1 MSEIQS
7 AIQMVGHPPNMSESN
22 VQNIVHVDNILE
34 VESLIQDEIE
44 HACCVAKGSYILR
57 NSKKYSSK
65 EVIHESTT
73 RIEIF
78 RWVVE
83 ALNTLTREIEQRK
96 ESRLWNMDEINSW
109 AMKKFYGISEKNS
122 DLAWRL
128 KRELEMMAK
137 EREREMCKICARV
150 HHNSTYYRESPG
162 PYQTADIDYQT
173 IREKFLSWHTRNR
186 IYTVQASEMLTIQYM
201 VSIVKYDSN
210 KLQSFLQ
217 LNAECGIIV
226 PSRNMM
232 IILIRAIRYNNPRI
246 AYTLYEHIHQNSSIP
261 KSSVPDP
268 LIPKHDMV
276 SIIDHTLHH
285 NRGWMYSII
294 ACIHVYHSA
303 GGSHSIDELLDKPVD
318 EPTDEHREKNSILS
332 GEMKRNL
339 WSWKYDYSSSRR

>member
-1 MSEIQS
+1 MGSD
-7 AIQMVGHPPNMSESN
+7 
-22 VQNIVHVDNILE
+22 VQNIVHVGDPILE
-34 VESLIQDEIE
+34 VESLIQDELLYESGMVTYSRI
-44 HACCVAKGSYILR
+44 SR
-57 NSKKYSSK
+57 NPEKYSLREIEYDSAM
-65 EVIHESTT
+65 
-73 RIEIF
+73 RIENF
-78 RWVVE
+78 RWVIK
-83 ALNTLTREIEQRK
+83 ALNTLTREIKQK
-96 ESRLWNMDEINSW
+96 KGSRLQSMEEINRW
-109 AMKKFYGISEKNS
+109 AMNEYNRISEKSS
-122 DLAWRL
+122 DLAWRHQ
-128 KRELEMMAK
+128 RDLERMAK
-137 EREREMCKICARV
+137 EREREMCKFCTRV

-173 IREKFLSWHTRNR
+173 IHEKFLSWHTRNR
-186 IYTVQASEMLTIQYM
+186 IYTVQASEMLTLQYM

-210 KLQSFLQ
+210 KLHSFLQ

-226 PSRNMM
+226 PSQNIM

-246 AYTLYEHIHQNSSIP
+246 AYTLYEHIRQNSS
-261 KSSVPDP
+261 
-268 LIPKHDMV
+268 IPKHDMV

-339 WSWKYDYSSSRR
+339 WSWKYDYSSSRRQAN

>member
-22 VQNIVHVDNILE
+22 VQNIVHVDIILE
-34 VESLIQDEIE
+34 VEALIQNEIE
-44 HACCVAKGSYILR
+44 HACRVAKSSYISR

-73 RIEIF
+73 RIENF
-78 RWVVE
+78 RWVVK
-83 ALNTLTREIEQRK
+83 ALNTLTREIKQK
-96 ESRLWNMDEINSW
+96 KGSHLQSMDEINSW

-128 KRELEMMAK
+128 KRDLERMAK
-137 EREREMCKICARV
+137 EREREMCKFCTRV

-173 IREKFLSWHTRNR
+173 IHEKFLSWHTRNR
-186 IYTVQASEMLTIQYM
+186 IYTVQASEMLTLQYM

-226 PSRNMM
+226 PSRNIM

-246 AYTLYEHIHQNSSIP
+246 AYTLYEHIRQNSS
-261 KSSVPDP
+261 
-268 LIPKHDMV
+268 IPKHDMV

-339 WSWKYDYSSSRR
+339 WSWKYDYSSSRRQAN

>member
-1 MSEIQS
+1 M
-7 AIQMVGHPPNMSESN
+7 GPD
-22 VQNIVHVDNILE
+22 VQNIVHVGDPILE
-34 VESLIQDEIE
+34 VESLIQDKLLYESNMVTHSRISRNPEKYSLREIE
-44 HACCVAKGSYILR
+44 YDSAM
-57 NSKKYSSK
+57 
-65 EVIHESTT
+65 
-73 RIEIF
+73 RIENF
-78 RWVVE
+78 RWVVKE
-83 ALNTLTREIEQRK
+83 LNTLTREIKQK
-96 ESRLWNMDEINSW
+96 KGSRLQSMEEINEW
-109 AMKKFYGISEKNS
+109 AMKRFYGISEKNS

-137 EREREMCKICARV
+137 EREHEIYNFRTRV
-150 HHNSTYYRESPG
+150 HHNSTYYRKSPG
-162 PYQTADIDYQT
+162 PYHTADINYQS

-186 IYTVQASEMLTIQYM
+186 IYTVQASAMLTLQYM

-210 KLQSFLQ
+210 KLHSFLQ